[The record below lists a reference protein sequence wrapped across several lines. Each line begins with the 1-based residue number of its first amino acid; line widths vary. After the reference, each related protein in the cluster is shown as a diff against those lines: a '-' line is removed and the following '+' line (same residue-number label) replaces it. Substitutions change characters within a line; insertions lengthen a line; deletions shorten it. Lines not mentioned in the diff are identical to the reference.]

1 MTTLTIARLE
11 VLLEK
16 LGLKVPIPHFE
27 AADVLNKPLDI
38 CRSYYADIL
47 ISLVNSDPE
56 NEKCDPKNAFNSIH
70 SPGDVLIGDLAVVL
84 PRLCHGS
91 KATILGPALMEKVRS
106 SFDNRNVSILC
117 KRLRLMRQ
125 ISFQKTTL
133 Y

>member
-1 MTTLTIARLE
+1 MSTLTIAGLE

-27 AADVLNKPLDI
+27 AEDVLNKPLDI
-38 CRSYYADIL
+38 GRSYYADAL

-70 SPGDVLIGDLAVVL
+70 SSGDVDLAVVL

-91 KATILGPALMEKVRS
+91 KANILGPALIGKVPYL
-106 SFDNRNVSILC
+106 I
-117 KRLRLMRQ
+117 
-125 ISFQKTTL
+125 
-133 Y
+133 